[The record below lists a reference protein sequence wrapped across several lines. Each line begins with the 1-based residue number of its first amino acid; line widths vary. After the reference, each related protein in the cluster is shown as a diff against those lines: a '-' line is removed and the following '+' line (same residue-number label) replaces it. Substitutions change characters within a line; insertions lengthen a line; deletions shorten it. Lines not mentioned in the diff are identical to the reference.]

1 MASVRQRRGNP
12 ADLPPRRAVV
22 EELSTSEDEADT
34 ANETLAQTKTNV
46 DNKNVQ
52 PKNKKKTV
60 AQAEDDE
67 DSYSPWLDIL
77 RVLSFLFLASCGLS
91 YLVSGGETF
100 FWGMKNPPKYLQ
112 KQYWAAQW
120 AGPTYLTLEELAQ
133 YNGKDETK
141 PLYIAINGTIFDVS
155 SNRRTYGPGGSY
167 QYFAGTDAAR
177 SFVTGCFATDQTADM
192 RGVEDMFLPLD
203 DPEVDRHWTPSQL
216 VELKKQELEEA
227 RKRVHDGL
235 AHWVGFFENSP
246 RYHKVGYVKRPK
258 NWLDKEPLKPL
269 CEAAAKGR
277 RKRTIP
283 GTE

>member
-1 MASVRQRRGNP
+1 MDSVRQRRVNP

-22 EELSTSEDEADT
+22 EELSTSEDEAET
-34 ANETLAQTKTNV
+34 QETLTQTKTNSTTEPQ
-46 DNKNVQ
+46 K
-52 PKNKKKTV
+52 KKKKTA

-67 DSYSPWLDIL
+67 DSYTVWVDVL
-77 RVLSFLFLASCGLS
+77 RVISFLFVASCGLS

-100 FWGMKNPPKYLQ
+100 FWGMKDPPKYIQ
-112 KQYWAAQW
+112 KQYWTAKW

-133 YNGKDETK
+133 YTGADETK
-141 PLYIAINGTIFDVS
+141 PVYIAINGTIFDVS

-192 RGVEDMFLPLD
+192 RGVEEMFLPLD
-203 DPEVDRHWTPSQL
+203 DPEVDRHWSPS
-216 VELKKQELEEA
+216 ELAALKETELADA

-235 AHWVGFFENSP
+235 SHWVSFFENSP
-246 RYHKVGYVKRPK
+246 KYQKVGYVKRAK
-258 NWLDKEPLKPL
+258 NWLDKEPVKPL
-269 CEAAAKGR
+269 CEAAAKNR

-283 GTE
+283 A